1 MSRIVEEILDF
12 VYKEIPLENINVVDA
27 RIGAVYSGVT
37 LSNGYAGIA
46 WIVREKLHIHPVDR
60 AGFLT
65 KINIKRELKRF
76 IFSENPFERS
86 LGFSILNAL
95 VISTL
100 KGDVR
105 TGDALDAISIRDGD
119 TITLIGA
126 IGPFIKE
133 LSTRPVNI
141 NLFERGEVKEEFR
154 KFLRLEEDLKK
165 VLLETDILILT
176 GVTLE
181 NFSIDDIVSLPTK
194 ARERIISGP
203 STPMIGEVFK
213 KRGFTLVAGVRI
225 VDPKMMIKVVGEGGG
240 TKAIIKNSAEKVFLR
255 L

>member
-1 MSRIVEEILDF
+1 MSRIIDEILDF
-12 VYKEIPLENINVVDA
+12 VYKEIPLEDINIVDA
-27 RIGAVYSGVT
+27 RIGAVYSGAI

-65 KINIKRELKRF
+65 KINAKKELPKL

-86 LGFSILNAL
+86 FGFSILNAL
-95 VISTL
+95 ISSTL
-100 KGDVR
+100 KEDI
-105 TGDALDAISIRDGD
+105 TIGDALDAVSIRDGD

-133 LSTRPVNI
+133 LSKRKVNI
-141 NLFERGEVKEEFR
+141 NLFERGEVRKEFR

-181 NFSIDDIVSLPTK
+181 NFSIDDIVSLPTR
-194 ARERIISGP
+194 AREKIISGP
-203 STPMIGEVFK
+203 TTPMVKEVFK
-213 KRGFTLVAGVRI
+213 KRGFTLVAGIKVVNPR
-225 VDPKMMIKVVGEGGG
+225 MMIKTVGEGGG
-240 TKAIIKNSAEKVFLR
+240 TKVIIKNSAEKVFFR